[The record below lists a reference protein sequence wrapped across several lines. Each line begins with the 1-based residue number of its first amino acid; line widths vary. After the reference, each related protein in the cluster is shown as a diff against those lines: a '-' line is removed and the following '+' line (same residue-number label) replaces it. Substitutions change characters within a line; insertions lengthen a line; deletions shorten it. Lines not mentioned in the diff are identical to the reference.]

1 MFGSNALENIKIREL
16 KIKARNLRRAKGKK
30 KINQR
35 ICGSKVVLKKRRTR
49 GYSC

>member
-1 MFGSNALENIKIREL
+1 MFGSNALEKIKIREL

-30 KINQR
+30 NQFVVVKY
-35 ICGSKVVLKKRRTR
+35 KVVLKKRRTR

>member
-30 KINQR
+30 INQR